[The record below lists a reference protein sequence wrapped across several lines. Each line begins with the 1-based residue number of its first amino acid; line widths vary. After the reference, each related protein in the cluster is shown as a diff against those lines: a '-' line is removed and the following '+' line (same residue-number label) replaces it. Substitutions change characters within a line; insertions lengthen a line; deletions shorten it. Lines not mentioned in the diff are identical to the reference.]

1 MGQYY
6 NPINVDTLESVYSH
20 DYGSGL
26 KLMEH
31 SWIGNEFVGAV
42 MRLLLPGERWH
53 KCKLVWCGDYSEIK
67 LNEIP
72 SDSEVEELV
81 SVLDPDET
89 IYNLATEDNTIKG
102 IEPLTSQQDFFII
115 NHTQKVYVD
124 LSKVKSYSDGW
135 KIHPLPILTS
145 SGNGHGGG
153 DYNEKGSP
161 GLVGS
166 WSGCR
171 ISVDFKPP
179 EGYKELE
186 VNFHE

>member
-6 NPINVDTLESVYSH
+6 HPINVDTLECVYSH

-31 SWIGNEFVGAV
+31 SWIGNDFVGAV
-42 MRLLLPGERWH
+42 MRLLLPGEKWH
-53 KCKLVWCGDYSEIK
+53 KCRLVWCGDYSELK
-67 LNEIP
+67 LSDIP
-72 SDSEVEELV
+72 SDSEVENLTNE
-81 SVLDPDET
+81 LDPDEE
-89 IYNLATEDNTIKG
+89 IYSLAHDNTIKG

-115 NHTQKVYVD
+115 NHTQKEYVD
-124 LSKVKSYSDGW
+124 LSKIKSDSEGW

-145 SGNGHGGG
+145 AGNGNGGG
-153 DYNEKGSP
+153 DYNEEGSP
-161 GLVGS
+161 ELVGS
-166 WSGCR
+166 WAGDR

-186 VNFHE
+186 VDFHE